1 MSFFK
6 KVLQKIQIL
15 PENSW
20 KIAKKK
26 LNKMCN
32 LYLTRKFTL
41 WTFDMGIFVVL
52 FEGDVYV
59 QDFGRPGTDQLQK
72 DHLFGKT
79 FPTKMALGRPK
90 KKCWLTFFLSIAHKS
105 QPGRWT
111 VVERAHDW
119 WMKSSL
125 AQSSRWCPTRSDLV
139 PCRACWEDKT
149 QLETDWSLTFPYC
162 WWKKSCKPVDMVNI
176 PLFTGF
182 HTSQVVQDFFHQQ

>member
-1 MSFFK
+1 
-6 KVLQKIQIL
+6 
-15 PENSW
+15 
-20 KIAKKK
+20 
-26 LNKMCN
+26 MCN
-32 LYLTRKFTL
+32 LYLTRNFTL

-59 QDFGRPGTDQLQK
+59 QDFGRPGTDKLQM

-90 KKCWLTFFLSIAHKS
+90 QICWFTYFLSIAHKS

-139 PCRACWEDKT
+139 PCRACWKDKT

-162 WWKKSCKPVDMVNI
+162 WWKKSCKPADMVNI
-176 PLFTGF
+176 PLFTWF